1 MDNSDIAEVFVGEM
15 RTLSI
20 AVRNH
25 LRALW
30 RRDQAASVAEGGALL
45 NHATEMFDLS
55 ATFGADDC
63 ALVCR
68 ALAGAY
74 QDALATQSPD
84 LPLTTLDAALS
95 YVEGRLDLIAN
106 ARRMEPPR
114 ESDMDE
120 ARRLA
125 RTLQPDAALDTEWT
139 GAATLGGESPNWW
152 ARDSAG
158 DAGALASDETEEP
171 LTEEELAILE
181 AFRVSTPRTG
191 AVTPIPADEPPSDG
205 DDDLPITMVAPAV
218 RPQSSEPHEPAI
230 PSSAEQTLTPPKD
243 TSAVAE
249 SRRAPTA
256 EELDVIPPE
265 MRHLFLVETAE
276 DVQDLR
282 VALLK
287 LGQTPDDHFALPA
300 MSRIAHKIRGA
311 AGTLQFP
318 TYAAIAMVFEELLKT
333 VQQSGAQSTPAAQSV
348 LLRGLVILQ
357 TALASAES
365 SGDAEPGLLS
375 QARALTDDLRALL
388 DESQPL
394 SPRLEPAASMVTSS
408 AADSAS
414 KLHRGAEGESLLRV
428 EVRRLD
434 TLISRAAELTMN
446 RAGMSHHVEDV
457 ERLQAEMEVS
467 LARLQQLSAQLN
479 ESRPLTTPQRAPII
493 GALSQRAAG
502 SGSDSRW
509 RSGDQSRSGGATGQG
524 HDWDELELDRFTE
537 TDDALRA
544 QAEAIADLTTNA
556 RALKIAMAQLRKL
569 SVTQAE
575 LATEIQRDVMDIRL
589 VPLSDLVPRLH
600 VEVKGISAIVQKEV
614 ILTVRGEMTQIDR
627 NISEALSGPL
637 IELMRN
643 AVAHGIEP
651 ADERVERGKSPVGS
665 VWMHAYYVG
674 SEVVIEIGD
683 DGKGLNPN
691 QLAYRAV
698 VTNFITEETAKNMA
712 PQDALDLMFLPGF
725 TTIDRAQS
733 VAGRGIGLDDVRT
746 KIQSLKGSI
755 QVRGE
760 PGHGAVFRVR
770 VPISLS
776 VVRALQVRAGDEVY
790 AAPVSSVQRTA
801 PVSTLDILTS
811 TETVAGGALTSG
823 QRSGRRLRVE
833 VAEKSLAGEQLY
845 EEIPVFTLAEL
856 LDLAVER
863 QREPAQALI
872 IEAGRRR
879 VALLVDDVADASE
892 VVVQALPEHLRRHA
906 VRGATVTPDGQVRL
920 LLDLPELVAAL
931 RDDARASGAPRLR
944 PAPRLTRALAPRVL
958 VVDDSVSIRRTLELT
973 LSRAHFDVQ
982 VARDGVEALEMML
995 VSPPRVLML
1004 DIEMPRLD
1012 GFELLS
1018 IMRESPQ
1025 FAEVRVVMLTA
1036 RASEKHRRHAH
1047 ALGASAY
1054 LLKPC
1059 PQEVLVDTV
1068 RGLLEESLTS

>member
-1 MDNSDIAEVFVGEM
+1 
-15 RTLSI
+15 
-20 AVRNH
+20 
-25 LRALW
+25 
-30 RRDQAASVAEGGALL
+30 
-45 NHATEMFDLS
+45 
-55 ATFGADDC
+55 
-63 ALVCR
+63 
-68 ALAGAY
+68 
-74 QDALATQSPD
+74 
-84 LPLTTLDAALS
+84 
-95 YVEGRLDLIAN
+95 
-106 ARRMEPPR
+106 
-114 ESDMDE
+114 
-120 ARRLA
+120 
-125 RTLQPDAALDTEWT
+125 
-139 GAATLGGESPNWW
+139 
-152 ARDSAG
+152 
-158 DAGALASDETEEP
+158 
-171 LTEEELAILE
+171 
-181 AFRVSTPRTG
+181 
-191 AVTPIPADEPPSDG
+191 
-205 DDDLPITMVAPAV
+205 
-218 RPQSSEPHEPAI
+218 
-230 PSSAEQTLTPPKD
+230 
-243 TSAVAE
+243 
-249 SRRAPTA
+249 
-256 EELDVIPPE
+256 
-265 MRHLFLVETAE
+265 
-276 DVQDLR
+276 
-282 VALLK
+282 
-287 LGQTPDDHFALPA
+287 
-300 MSRIAHKIRGA
+300 
-311 AGTLQFP
+311 
-318 TYAAIAMVFEELLKT
+318 MVFEELLKS
-333 VQQSGAQSTPAAQSV
+333 VQQSGAQSTPTAQSV

-357 TALASAES
+357 TALASAQS
-365 SGDAEPGLLS
+365 AGDAEPGLLS
-375 QARALTDDLRALL
+375 QARSLNDDLRALS

-394 SPRLEPAASMVTSS
+394 SPRLEQSAGLAMSS
-408 AADSAS
+408 AADSTS
-414 KLHRGAEGESLLRV
+414 KLLRGTEGESLLRV
-428 EVRRLD
+428 DVRRLD

-446 RAGMSHHVEDV
+446 RAGMSHHIEDV
-457 ERLQAEMEVS
+457 GRLQAEMEVS

-479 ESRPLTTPQRAPII
+479 ESRPLAAPPRSPTI
-493 GALSQRAAG
+493 GALSQHAAG

-509 RSGDQSRSGGATGQG
+509 RAGDQSRSGATGQAR
-524 HDWDELELDRFTE
+524 DWDELELDRFTE

-544 QAEAIADLTTNA
+544 QAEAIADLNTNA
-556 RALKIAMAQLRKL
+556 RALKIAMAQLSTL
-569 SVTQAE
+569 SVAQAE
-575 LATEIQRDVMDIRL
+575 LATEIQRDVMHVRL

-651 ADERVERGKSPVGS
+651 ADERVERGKSPIGS

-790 AAPVSSVQRTA
+790 AAPVSSVQHTA
-801 PVSTLDILTS
+801 PVNTLDILTS
-811 TETVAGGALTSG
+811 ADTAAAGALTG
-823 QRSGRRLRVE
+823 GLRGGRRLRVE
-833 VAEKSLAGEQLY
+833 VAEESLAGEQQY
-845 EEIPVFTLAEL
+845 EEIPVFALAEL

-920 LLDLPELVAAL
+920 VLDLPELVAAL
-931 RDDARASGAPRLR
+931 RDDARASSAPRLR

-958 VVDDSVSIRRTLELT
+958 VVDDSVSIRRTVELT

-1068 RGLLEESLTS
+1068 RGLLEESQIT